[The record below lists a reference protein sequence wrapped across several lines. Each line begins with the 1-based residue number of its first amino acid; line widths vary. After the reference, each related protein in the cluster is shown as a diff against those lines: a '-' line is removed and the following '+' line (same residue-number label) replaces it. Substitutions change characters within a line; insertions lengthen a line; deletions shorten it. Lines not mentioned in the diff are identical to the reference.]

1 MRNDAITQAGY
12 PDVVIATVLALH
24 AGRDRALP
32 RLIGLSGLQGSG
44 KSTLAAQLVA
54 QARIAGIE
62 ALALSIDDFYFGR
75 AARLRLAR
83 DVHPL
88 LATRGVPGTHDIG
101 LLLQTLAALQT
112 ASAEAPA
119 RVPRFDKG
127 RDTRLPPS
135 LWRRVAR
142 APHLIILEGWCVG
155 VPAQSATAL
164 RRPLNRL
171 EREEDRDARW
181 RGWVNMQLARHYAP
195 LWQRLDRLLMLQAPD
210 YAIVT
215 RWRDEQ
221 ERVLRARAAPRA
233 MSPAALRRFLM
244 YYERLSRQA
253 LRTLPAIA
261 DLRVVLDSKRRV
273 RRLVASKRRAVSSP
287 LPRARSG
294 ERVG

>member
-12 PDVVIATVLALH
+12 PDVVIATVLALL

-44 KSTLAAQLVA
+44 KSTLAAQLVE

-195 LWQRLDRLLMLQAPD
+195 LWQRLDRLVMLQAPD